1 MRRKTFDIL
10 ASLGGLVLVAALL
23 IAGALATWGY
33 SFANSNVHDQLTQQ
47 QITFPAKGSSA
58 LASPEIGPYL
68 NQYAGQ
74 QLTTGDQAKA
84 YADHFIAVHL
94 SEMPYGG
101 VYAKVSAAAQANP
114 TNATLRAEV
123 QTVFQGTTLRGLLLE
138 AYAFSVFA
146 TIAFWAATAAFSLAF
161 LMALLV
167 GFGFW
172 HARRTPENTEILT
185 HSAPQ
190 TAAAQPRPSPRR
202 RHPVPRGADGA
213 RYELG
218 AVPLRCCARFVSHGL
233 DIWLRGRGR
242 VRVARGSTRGR

>member
-23 IAGALATWGY
+23 IAGGLATWGY
-33 SFANSNVHDQLTQQ
+33 SFANNNVHDQLTQQ
-47 QITFPAKGSSA
+47 QITFPAKGSQA

-74 QLTTGDQAKA
+74 PLTTGPQAKA

-101 VYAKVSAAAQANP
+101 VYAKVSAAAQAQPN
-114 TNATLRAEV
+114 NAALKAEV

-146 TIAFWAATAAFSLAF
+146 TIAAWAAIASFALAF
-161 LMALLV
+161 ITAVLV

-172 HARRTPENTEILT
+172 HARRVPADTEILT
-185 HSAPQ
+185 HREPQ
-190 TAAAQPRPSPRR
+190 TATA
-202 RHPVPRGADGA
+202 
-213 RYELG
+213 
-218 AVPLRCCARFVSHGL
+218 
-233 DIWLRGRGR
+233 
-242 VRVARGSTRGR
+242 

>member
-10 ASLGGLVLVAALL
+10 ASLGGLVVVVTLV
-23 IAGALATWGY
+23 IAGVLATWGY
-33 SFANSNVHDQLTQQ
+33 SFANDSVHNQLSQQ
-47 QITFPAKGSSA
+47 QITFPAKGSAA

-94 SEMPYGG
+94 AEMPYGG

-114 TNATLRAEV
+114 NDAAVAAEV
-123 QTVFQGTTLRGLLLE
+123 QTVFRGTTLRGLLLE

-146 TIAFWAATAAFSLAF
+146 TIALWAAIASFALAF

-172 HARRTPENTEILT
+172 HARRVPADVEILSRAAT
-185 HSAPQ
+185 PAVPP
-190 TAAAQPRPSPRR
+190 TPAAA
-202 RHPVPRGADGA
+202 
-213 RYELG
+213 
-218 AVPLRCCARFVSHGL
+218 
-233 DIWLRGRGR
+233 
-242 VRVARGSTRGR
+242 